1 MIVFIKMVGAGMEAY
16 DWGSEVSATCWVL
29 FIDYEQGNGEAGADE
44 KHDEQK
50 ELLLWMDSNKWT
62 CTNSKYKSYV
72 QECHKEHVL
81 CIN

>member
-16 DWGSEVSATCWVL
+16 NWGSEVSATRWVL

-50 ELLLWMDSNKWT
+50 NFCYGWT
-62 CTNSKYKSYV
+62 AIIGLV
-72 QECHKEHVL
+72 QILNTIL
-81 CIN
+81 CPRMS